1 MTLHLVLVEP
11 AGARNLGSVAR
22 LCANFGVAELRLVAP
37 RCDPLGAEARQMA
50 VHAGGVLEA
59 APRFANLAD
68 ALADCGRVVAATGR
82 LEGAPLPLEAPG
94 PALDWLGASTGPC
107 TPVEDPTAAPS
118 AEPAAAKHK
127 PALPVALVFGRE
139 DRGLSND
146 ELLLA
151 GRLLRLDADPA
162 YDSLNLSHAVAVVLH
177 EWHQRRFQRGGT
189 GGIAAGA
196 AGISQAAAETDQAAA
211 QADPAT
217 RACLEAALNDAEA
230 LLLEVGFLLPH
241 TARARMAK
249 LRALLQRAQ
258 PDSAEVALLRGMV
271 AQTRWA
277 ARRPCP
283 PEAPH

>member
-1 MTLHLVLVEP
+1 
-11 AGARNLGSVAR
+11 
-22 LCANFGVAELRLVAP
+22 
-37 RCDPLGAEARQMA
+37 
-50 VHAGGVLEA
+50 
-59 APRFANLAD
+59 
-68 ALADCGRVVAATGR
+68 
-82 LEGAPLPLEAPG
+82 
-94 PALDWLGASTGPC
+94 
-107 TPVEDPTAAPS
+107 
-118 AEPAAAKHK
+118 
-127 PALPVALVFGRE
+127 VALVFGRE

-151 GRLLRLDADPA
+151 GRLLRLDAGSA

-177 EWHQRRFQRGGT
+177 EWHQRRGKNALPPVGPAT
-189 GGIAAGA
+189 GVFP
-196 AGISQAAAETDQAAA
+196 
-211 QADPAT
+211 DPAD
-217 RACLEAALNDAEA
+217 RASLEAALGDGEA

-271 AQTRWA
+271 AQLRWA